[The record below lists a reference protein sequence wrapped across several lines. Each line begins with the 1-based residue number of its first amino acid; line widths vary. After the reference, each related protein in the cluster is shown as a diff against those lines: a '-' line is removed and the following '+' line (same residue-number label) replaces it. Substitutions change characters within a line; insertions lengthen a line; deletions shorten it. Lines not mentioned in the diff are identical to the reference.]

1 MTTKPAQ
8 DHLNPG
14 DTVSGSMSHFVKG
27 PLGNTHLSYKAE
39 VMVMDGEAGPDARA
53 RLMRELRAGLTD
65 ITLEYII
72 YTKENAA

>member
-1 MTTKPAQ
+1 MS
-8 DHLNPG
+8 DNLNVG

-39 VMVMDGEAGPDARA
+39 VMVMDQETGPEARG
-53 RLMRELRAGLTD
+53 RLMRELRAGLTA
-65 ITLEYII
+65 ITSEYLL